1 MEKSCG
7 SHALILQPSL
17 KSLHYCYC
25 SRRAWVS
32 LTLLEL
38 SQVGLQDR
46 GVEGQAARVQ
56 LAHKHALCLKLLQQ
70 RLDVILRTCSNPE

>member
-1 MEKSCG
+1 MLCMPTSVITGIRQAG
-7 SHALILQPSL
+7 SFL
-17 KSLHYCYC
+17 
-25 SRRAWVS
+25 

-56 LAHKHALCLKLLQQ
+56 LAHKDALCL
-70 RLDVILRTCSNPE
+70 

>member
-1 MEKSCG
+1 M
-7 SHALILQPSL
+7 
-17 KSLHYCYC
+17 
-25 SRRAWVS
+25 S